1 MEENNRK
8 ELCDKIYRMAKKKTP
23 FNEICKKLELN
34 DYEVAG
40 LITIMNSEGYNI
52 EFVNGE
58 VIVFKTP
65 KKQENIYEL
74 PNNLEHLKLLLIS
87 DTHLASKY
95 DRLDI
100 LRYLYTKADELDVK
114 HILHSGD
121 FTDGRSN
128 RPEQIYELREASY
141 EGQVDYCVDKYP
153 AFDGN
158 TYVISGNHDNWWYKS
173 TGSEIVKSIAR
184 RRDDIVYL
192 GPDVADLKIGSL
204 KIRLFHGSG
213 GNAYAKSY
221 KLQKY
226 LDTIPLAERPDIL
239 QTGHIHQSFYMKQDK
254 THCFQ
259 TSCLEDLTPYCRGM
273 GLSNDK
279 SCWWVNIDFD
289 DKGNIYKITP
299 TLETFGDKKIYIRN
313 KNK

>member
-1 MEENNRK
+1 MEENKRK
-8 ELCDKIYRMAKKKTP
+8 ELCDKIYRMAKKKIP
-23 FNEICKKLELN
+23 FMEICKKLELK

-40 LITIMNSEGYNI
+40 LVAVMHEEGYNI
-52 EFVNGE
+52 DFVNGE
-58 VIVFKTP
+58 VIVLKTP
-65 KKQENIYEL
+65 KKQEEVYEL

-100 LRYLYTKADELDVK
+100 LRYLYTKADELGVK
-114 HILHSGD
+114 HVLHSGD

-128 RPEQIYELREASY
+128 RPEHIYELREVSY

-153 AFDGN
+153 TFDGK
-158 TYVISGNHDNWWYKS
+158 TYAISGNHDDWWYKS
-173 TGSEIVKSIAR
+173 AGSEIVKAIAKQ
-184 RRDDIVYL
+184 RDDIIYL
-192 GPDVADLKIGSL
+192 GPDVADLKIGGL

-226 LDTIPLAERPDIL
+226 LDTIPVAERPDIL

-259 TSCLEDLTPYCRGM
+259 TSALEDLTPYCRGL
-273 GLSNDK
+273 GLANDK
-279 SCWWVNIDFD
+279 SVWWVDVYFD
-289 DKGNIYKITP
+289 DKGNVYQIAP
-299 TLETFGDKKIYIRN
+299 TLETFGDKKIHTNAKKR
-313 KNK
+313 

>member
-1 MEENNRK
+1 MEGNNRK
-8 ELCDKIYRMAKKKTP
+8 ELCDKIYHMAKKKMS
-23 FNEICKKLELN
+23 FEEICKRLELK

-40 LITIMNSEGYNI
+40 LVAIMHDEGYNI

-58 VIVFKTP
+58 VIVLKTP
-65 KKQENIYEL
+65 KKQEDVYEL

-100 LRYLYTKADELDVK
+100 LRYLYAKADELGIK
-114 HILHSGD
+114 HVLHSGD

-128 RPEQIYELREASY
+128 RPEQVYELREASY

-153 AFDGN
+153 TFDGK
-158 TYVISGNHDNWWYKS
+158 TYAISGNHDDWWYKAA
-173 TGSEIVKSIAR
+173 GSEIVKSIAR

-213 GNAYAKSY
+213 GGAYAKSY

-273 GLSNDK
+273 GLANDK
-279 SCWWVNIDFD
+279 SC
-289 DKGNIYKITP
+289 
-299 TLETFGDKKIYIRN
+299 
-313 KNK
+313 